1 MDAPNA
7 SRESVLELAA
17 RPSAY
22 RTLTVIGLALLSAAC
37 GLTEPEPPMMRL
49 QGRVLSREDRRPV
62 SARVQLQHAEGDD
75 DWVFTSYTT
84 VVDASTAS
92 DASGWY
98 DLEFRAVTCHSFD
111 LRVEAE
117 GFIPF
122 TLERLP
128 CVDGVQTVNV
138 ELDPGVCV
146 PDFFGCKWVPP
157 VAVTLLTPAPG
168 VTIRQNDPSI
178 GCPAHPTR
186 GHGFGIR
193 FGWTRSTHAATAA
206 YRLRVKHG
214 TAATHLIDVSSTET
228 EYVSVHCNTFVS
240 DRTLENWTWRVHAV
254 DGAGAPVQSSPEGEF
269 RFEPCR
275 LSSGGACSATDTTRQ
290 PSGRILIDAS
300 HDGGVWWFPQY
311 GTYDPSVDHQ
321 GKRFADYVRSLGYGV
336 DELGRDVVLTDSI
349 LDAYSMVIRAGEWG
363 TYFPGELAAYARFL
377 ERETTLILLS
387 DHRMTDPQD
396 ELSEMLGVTFTGSVT
411 DSITRV
417 APHPVT
423 GGLLGLR
430 LIGGALVSA
439 FDPERVEILAWVE
452 NVPVMGT
459 IQFGR
464 ARIIFLGD
472 TNIVQS
478 LPRPFVDHLVTW
490 LVL

>member
-186 GHGFGIR
+186 GHGFGIS
-193 FGWTRSTHAATAA
+193 WAAPAPGRPRLPRVRRGGPRCRRPPPARRPRRGSPPAA
-206 YRLRVKHG
+206 PRR
-214 TAATHLIDVSSTET
+214 
-228 EYVSVHCNTFVS
+228 
-240 DRTLENWTWRVHAV
+240 
-254 DGAGAPVQSSPEGEF
+254 
-269 RFEPCR
+269 
-275 LSSGGACSATDTTRQ
+275 
-290 PSGRILIDAS
+290 
-300 HDGGVWWFPQY
+300 
-311 GTYDPSVDHQ
+311 
-321 GKRFADYVRSLGYGV
+321 
-336 DELGRDVVLTDSI
+336 
-349 LDAYSMVIRAGEWG
+349 RAG
-363 TYFPGELAAYARFL
+363 PPA
-377 ERETTLILLS
+377 S
-387 DHRMTDPQD
+387 
-396 ELSEMLGVTFTGSVT
+396 
-411 DSITRV
+411 
-417 APHPVT
+417 
-423 GGLLGLR
+423 
-430 LIGGALVSA
+430 
-439 FDPERVEILAWVE
+439 
-452 NVPVMGT
+452 
-459 IQFGR
+459 
-464 ARIIFLGD
+464 
-472 TNIVQS
+472 
-478 LPRPFVDHLVTW
+478 PRSQASGPRT
-490 LVL
+490 

>member
-1 MDAPNA
+1 MDAPNT

-17 RPSAY
+17 QPSAY
-22 RTLTVIGLALLSAAC
+22 RTMTVIGLALLSAAC
-37 GLTEPEPPMMRL
+37 GLTEPERPMMRL
-49 QGRVLSREDRRPV
+49 QGRVLSLEDRRPV
-62 SARVQLQHAEGDD
+62 SAHVQLQHEEGDG
-75 DWVFTSYTT
+75 DWVLTSYTT
-84 VVDASTAS
+84 VVDASTTS

-98 DLEFRAVTCHSFD
+98 DLEFLAVTCHSFD

-122 TLERLP
+122 TLERIA
-128 CVDGVQTVNV
+128 CVDDVQTVNV
-138 ELDPGVCV
+138 ELDPG
-146 PDFFGCKWVPP
+146 
-157 VAVTLLTPAPG
+157 
-168 VTIRQNDPSI
+168 
-178 GCPAHPTR
+178 
-186 GHGFGIR
+186 
-193 FGWTRSTHAATAA
+193 
-206 YRLRVKHG
+206 
-214 TAATHLIDVSSTET
+214 
-228 EYVSVHCNTFVS
+228 
-240 DRTLENWTWRVHAV
+240 
-254 DGAGAPVQSSPEGEF
+254 
-269 RFEPCR
+269 
-275 LSSGGACSATDTTRQ
+275 TTRQ
-290 PSGRILIDAS
+290 ASGRILIDAS

-321 GKRFADYVRSLGYGV
+321 GKRFADYVRSLGYDV

-363 TYFPGELAAYARFL
+363 TYLPGELAAYARFL

-396 ELSEMLGVTFTGSVT
+396 ELAEMLGVTFTGLLT
-411 DSITRV
+411 GSITRV

-430 LIGGALVSA
+430 LIGGALASA

-452 NVPVMGT
+452 NAPVMGT
-459 IQFGR
+459 IKFGR

-478 LPRPFVDHLVTW
+478 VPRPFVDHLVTW